1 MRAELMCM
9 LYEPDAL
16 VLRPFT
22 STPQE
27 LLIHFILCNLRKNH
41 FIFEKR
47 WQCEVSATEAKLF
60 DLSRAG
66 VGNLLRWRTELHE
79 ADTAEGRTANRA
91 GGEAW

>member
-66 VGNLLRWRTELHE
+66 VGNLLHE